1 MTPERLHEIIIT
13 EFGVDP
19 RNRSRTMN
27 NIKIRCLY
35 HKILRENLNMK
46 YRVIAEMFGFTHA
59 SIIHS
64 INNFDVMAKFDPNL
78 KVSYDKVIYLLH
90 NSDYESDKTVEFNKV
105 KYDNIILRK
114 QLDDYS
120 NSKHSSLRL
129 LIDSVPDDQ
138 VPVVRDRLEAIIKM
152 LIIKNK

>member
-1 MTPERLHEIIIT
+1 MTADRLHEIIIT

-46 YRVIAEMFGFTHA
+46 YRVIAEMFGLTHA

-64 INNFDVMAKFDPNL
+64 INNFDVMARFDPNL
-78 KVSYDKVIYLLH
+78 RVSYDKVIYLLH
-90 NSDYESDKTVEFNKV
+90 NSDYDSEKTVEFNKV
-105 KYDNIILRK
+105 KYDNIMLRK
-114 QLDDYS
+114 QLEDYS
-120 NSKHSSLRL
+120 KSKYSSLRL
-129 LIDSVPDDQ
+129 LIDSVPENE
-138 VPVVRDRLEAIIKM
+138 VSAVHDRLEAIIKM